1 MQWLVLIVALFWLAP
16 LTLVLI
22 GGVGCAISH
31 VFRTKL
37 MWEFFGDSTEPMPS
51 KQLVSVG

>member
-51 KQLVSVG
+51 KQLVSGG